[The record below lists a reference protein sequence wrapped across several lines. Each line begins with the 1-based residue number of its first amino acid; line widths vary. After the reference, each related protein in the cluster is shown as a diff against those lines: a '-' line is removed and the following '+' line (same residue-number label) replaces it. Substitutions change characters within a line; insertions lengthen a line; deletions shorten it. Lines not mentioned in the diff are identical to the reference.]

1 MTVAQPTP
9 FSRSSTQGT
18 DSVQTTGPTVPAP
31 VSPGFPAPP
40 TVKPSSDH
48 ISIRTRRRT
57 STAAGNAPPAVDY
70 GFGFGWAPRPY
81 ARRAITPPRVP
92 RPRPAPSTA
101 AIAPAAS
108 PVPTVSIP
116 SDRNRTEP
124 VETPLLRL
132 PPPPGDT
139 PTTPTKLDALGD
151 AIELQFADSVSR
163 YWHADWERE
172 QQAESACH
180 GSMRYITIGRP
191 SALPP
196 DFLSCHPS
204 HQRPSLSDIQE
215 LAGKGRLRTPD
226 DDIVLLV
233 CNSPLLTMTGPPSS
247 VGRAACLLNDTILF
261 SSASPYSCALGSCKL
276 AIRLLLDILAPRAHC
291 ACWNG
296 FTGGSA

>member
-1 MTVAQPTP
+1 MYKRQ
-9 FSRSSTQGT
+9 
-18 DSVQTTGPTVPAP
+18 
-31 VSPGFPAPP
+31 
-40 TVKPSSDH
+40 
-48 ISIRTRRRT
+48 
-57 STAAGNAPPAVDY
+57 
-70 GFGFGWAPRPY
+70 
-81 ARRAITPPRVP
+81 
-92 RPRPAPSTA
+92 
-101 AIAPAAS
+101 
-108 PVPTVSIP
+108 
-116 SDRNRTEP
+116 
-124 VETPLLRL
+124 
-132 PPPPGDT
+132 PPGDT

-233 CNSPLLTMTGPPSS
+233 CNSPLQTMTGPPSS